1 MPTRT
6 RAPRRRGNLAPVAF
20 VAPFL
25 LLFLLTFAAPIG
37 YAVFQSVMDVERT
50 GPLGLG
56 VSRTVFVG
64 LSNYSDAL
72 SDDAFVR
79 QTTPLGR
86 EQTPEDIGEA
96 VVYLCRADNVTGVA
110 LNVAGGVEMH

>member
-6 RAPRRRGNLAPVAF
+6 RAPRRRRNLAPVAF

-64 LSNYSDAL
+64 LSNYSEAL
-72 SDDAFVR
+72 SDHAFLR
-79 QTTPLGR
+79 SIGR
-86 EQTPEDIGEA
+86 VLLFAA
-96 VVYLCRADNVTGVA
+96 VQVPVMVVPGR
-110 LNVAGGVEMH
+110 